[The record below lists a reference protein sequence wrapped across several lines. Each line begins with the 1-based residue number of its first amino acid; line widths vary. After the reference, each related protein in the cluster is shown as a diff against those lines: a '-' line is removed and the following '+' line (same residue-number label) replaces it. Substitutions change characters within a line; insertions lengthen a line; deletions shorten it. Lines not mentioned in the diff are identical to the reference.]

1 MIDTNKKLLREFKGK
16 KILITGG
23 SGSIGINIAKNLL
36 KYSPKSI
43 RILSNDENSIVESRK
58 ILNNNPSCI
67 FLVGDI
73 RDKDRLNLAL
83 RGVDIVFHAGAL
95 SSKGHV
101 QAPRGGAKLWAAVPA
116 TERPLIPKVL
126 HL

>member
-1 MIDTNKKLLREFKGK
+1 MNNINKKLLREFKGK

-23 SGSIGINIAKNLL
+23 TGSIGINIAKDLL
-36 KYSPKSI
+36 KYSPNSI

-83 RGVDIVFHAGAL
+83 RGVDIVFHAGAM
-95 SSKGHV
+95 KHV
-101 QAPRGGAKLWAAVPA
+101 DVCEDNPFDAVK
-116 TERPLIPKVL
+116 TNVVGKSYTSQYKIICFF
-126 HL
+126 